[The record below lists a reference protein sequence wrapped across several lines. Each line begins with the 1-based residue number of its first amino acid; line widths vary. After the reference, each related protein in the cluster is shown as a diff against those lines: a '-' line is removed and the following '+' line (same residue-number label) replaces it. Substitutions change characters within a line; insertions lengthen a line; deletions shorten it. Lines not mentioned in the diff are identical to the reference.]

1 MSSCFETST
10 TTLAQ
15 QSYRDGYRR
24 FGDLG
29 LPIDEYLSCLT
40 AVVHKRLAR
49 LSHCSSA
56 WVVFRVSFLIRPW
69 GICRYPLE
77 LLAPI
82 DQVIILWPFRMP
94 SGQRSV
100 VGGPAL

>member
-49 LSHCSSA
+49 LFA
-56 WVVFRVSFLIRPW
+56 LFI
-69 GICRYPLE
+69 G
-77 LLAPI
+77 
-82 DQVIILWPFRMP
+82 
-94 SGQRSV
+94 
-100 VGGPAL
+100 VGGIPSLVSNPTLGHLSVSIRIASAH